1 MWHMFGLSGVQGIV
15 FLLSS
20 IYPIY
25 MDPLIRVRPD
35 FGVHVKGVQE
45 RLVNVVE
52 ERQLLAEV

>member
-1 MWHMFGLSGVQGIV
+1 MAYVWSQWCTRHCV
-15 FLLSS
+15 F
-20 IYPIY
+20 IIQYPIY